1 MASYSPGGSRR
12 IWGGVPA
19 REGDFTGRE
28 EVLRA
33 VREALTRGDPG
44 VLALHGTEGVGKTQI
59 AVEYAHR
66 HAADYDVVWWLNA
79 ERAGLLGEQFAAL
92 ADRLDVA
99 EPGDSLDAVRR
110 ALLSELHQRPRWLLV
125 FDDAQDPHDVRDW
138 LPGGQGH
145 VLITTRASG
154 WDELAVT
161 ADVDVLARA
170 ESTAFLRGRVAGL
183 SDAAAAAVADAVGG
197 LPLALAQAAGYLA
210 DTGMPAGEYVGLLRD
225 RIAYIQDW
233 ARTPPYP
240 PWLGAVTGLAYDRL
254 RSSDETAGAIAGIC
268 ACLAPAPIP
277 AGWFGAAA
285 AEPPGPPASSAAVDR
300 LVRSSLAR
308 RDPAGL
314 VMHPVTQA
322 VIRGLWSSRESTAVR
337 ALAEQVVVANHPG
350 DPADPGRWPAWARLL
365 PHLVAMDPATTG
377 NELLQREAI
386 DAAWYLALRGDT
398 RGALALSER
407 LYPEWEHRFGR
418 DNEHTLMAA
427 ALLASLLRDA
437 GDNARALELDGE
449 NLAGYR
455 RLLGDDHPTTLLTA
469 SNLALDLRR
478 LGNHQAALQ
487 LTEDTLARRR
497 QLLGDDHPAT
507 LTSASNLAA
516 DLYALGD
523 PYAARELAEDT
534 LERRRRVL
542 GDRHPDTVSSAR
554 NLARIR
560 SGGVGGP
567 APIDDPLDEVAGPET
582 MTPEAAAP
590 PAAAPPAAA
599 PSAPAPPAAAPSEVA
614 GSWSDSAAGPGGA
627 TGIEEPRPRY
637 LTGILPERA
646 PSQLRISLLVQV
658 TMTSAGSAAAPLK
671 SFAVPAAGS
680 VITIT
685 VSAPGLMP
693 MGDLEQDLSVPGT
706 GDSEPIR
713 FSFMTG
719 RAGLHTV
726 TVRAFSGGTF
736 LGELAL
742 QISVEVGA
750 ALEEGPGKAA
760 VLTGLAAEP
769 GEVTLQVSRT
779 AENKYSFQLIGETL
793 YPVALTERLAG
804 DPREVV
810 GAIVEELRSISAK
823 ESRFSRPELVR
834 NRIRNLGAALWADV
848 VPETIRRQFW
858 AQAGRIKLFTVAS
871 DNDVVP
877 WELLY
882 PVDGDNDNGFLVE
895 QFPVV
900 RRVYGQ
906 GRTRVLRLDSGAA
919 YVVPPGSPA
928 NAMAEV
934 AGVRDIFPARVRN
947 RGVCASLDGFTG
959 LLDAAPSVLHFA
971 CHNAFTEQSGSVI
984 ALEGGPLRPSDLAI
998 AVQRK
1003 ELAGISPLVFLNAC
1017 RTAGDIAGLTQL
1029 MGWAR
1034 QFMGAGAGAFVG
1046 SLWAVRSASAKTF
1059 AEAFYRAL
1067 VSDGLPLGAASLRAR
1082 QEIAGDPGD
1091 PTWLAYTVYG
1101 NPSAAIDLEPAR

>member
-1 MASYSPGGSRR
+1 MASYSPGSSGRV
-12 IWGGVPA
+12 WGGVPA
-19 REGDFTGRE
+19 REDDFTGRE

-33 VREALTRGDPG
+33 VREALTRDPG
-44 VLALHGTEGVGKTQI
+44 VLALRGSEGVGKTQI
-59 AVEYAHR
+59 AAEYAHR

-79 ERAGLLGEQFAAL
+79 EHAGLLGEQFAAL

-99 EPGDSLDAVRR
+99 EPGTPLNAVRR
-110 ALLSELHQRPRWLLV
+110 ALLSELRERPRWLLI
-125 FDDAQDPHDVRDW
+125 FDDAQDPRDVRDW

-145 VLITTRASG
+145 VLITSRASG

-170 ESTAFLRGRVAGL
+170 ESTVFLRGRVAGL
-183 SDAAAAAVADAVGG
+183 SEADAAAVADAVGD
-197 LPLALAQAAGYLA
+197 LPLALAQAAGYL
-210 DTGMPAGEYVGLLRD
+210 TESGMPAAEYLSLLRN
-225 RIAYIQDW
+225 RIAYFEDW
-233 ARTPPYP
+233 AKIPPYP
-240 PWLGAVTGLAYDRL
+240 PSLGAVTGLAYDWL
-254 RSSDETAGAIAGIC
+254 RSADETAGVIAGIC
-268 ACLAPAPIP
+268 AFLAPAPVP
-277 AGWFGAAA
+277 AEWFGDAP
-285 AEPPGPPASSAAVDR
+285 AEPPDPPEPPASSEALDR

-314 VMHPVTQA
+314 VMHPLTQA
-322 VIRGLWSSRESTAVR
+322 VIRGPSPSDESAFR

-350 DPADPGRWPAWARLL
+350 DPGNPDRWPAWARLL
-365 PHLVAMDPATTG
+365 PHLLAMDPATTRS
-377 NELLQREAI
+377 EPLQREAI

-407 LYPEWEHRFGR
+407 LFPEWKDRFGR

-437 GDNARALELDGE
+437 GDNARALDLDGE
-449 NLAGYR
+449 NLARYR
-455 RLLGDDHPTTLLTA
+455 RLLGDDHPATLLTA
-469 SNLALDLRR
+469 TNLALDLRR
-478 LGNHQAALQ
+478 LGNYQAALQ

-497 QLLGDDHPAT
+497 QALGDDHPAT

-523 PYAARELAEDT
+523 HYAARELAEDT

-567 APIDDPLDEVAGPET
+567 APIDDPLDEIAGPET

-590 PAAAPPAAA
+590 PAAARPAQAPPAQA
-599 PSAPAPPAAAPSEVA
+599 PAAPAPPEVA
-614 GSWSDSAAGPGGA
+614 GSWSGSAAGPGDT
-627 TGIEEPRPRY
+627 TGIEEPPPRY

-658 TMTSAGSAAAPLK
+658 TLASTGSAAAPLK
-671 SFAVPAAGS
+671 AFAVPVEGS

-804 DPREVV
+804 DPTQVV

-823 ESRFSRPELVR
+823 ESRFSRPELAR

-871 DNDVVP
+871 DNDIVP

-906 GRTRVLRLDSGAA
+906 GRVRNLRLTSAA

-928 NAMAEV
+928 NAMDEV
-934 AGVRDIFPARVRN
+934 LGVRGLLPQDVSDW
-947 RGVCASLDGFTG
+947 GVHASLDKLIELIET
-959 LLDAAPSVLHFA
+959 APSLLHFA
-971 CHNAFTEQSGSVI
+971 CHNSFTEKSGSVI
-984 ALEGGPLRPSDLAI
+984 TLEGGPLRPTDLAI
-998 AVQRK
+998 AVQK
-1003 ELAGISPLVFLNAC
+1003 HGLARVSPLVFLNAC
-1017 RTAGDIAGLTQL
+1017 RTAGEVPGLVQM
-1029 MGWAR
+1029 MGWAS
-1034 QFMGAGAGAFVG
+1034 QFMAAGAGAFVG
-1046 SLWAVRSASAKTF
+1046 SLWAVRSSSAKAF
-1059 AEAFYRAL
+1059 AEEFYRAL
-1067 VSDGLPLGAASLRAR
+1067 VSDRAPLGAASLRAR
-1082 QEIAGDPGD
+1082 QAIAAESGD

-1101 NPSAAIDLEPAR
+1101 NPSATVDQS